1 MAGVGEPVHVP
12 RRPPRVRLGGY
23 PLDRALLP
31 ETPQGGIE
39 NVVVDRPPAQDP
51 LDALLDLITVLRLVG
66 EHPQHQ
72 YVEVHGVRLI
82 YVRLTYNLGRRPE
95 AGPPVHG
102 LLITR
107 ARRACYACP
116 AGLLRVPGGL
126 VTRARRA
133 CYACPAGL
141 LRVPGGLVTRAR
153 REGISS

>member
-51 LDALLDLITVLRLVG
+51 LDALLDLITVLRLIG

-72 YVEVHGVRLI
+72 YVEVHGVRLT
-82 YVRLTYNLGRRPE
+82 YVRLTLNSTRDPRLGR
-95 AGPPVHG
+95 
-102 LLITR
+102 
-107 ARRACYACP
+107 
-116 AGLLRVPGGL
+116 L
-126 VTRARRA
+126 VTNLLASCARGQGTSS
-133 CYACPAGL
+133 CPGEVCCV
-141 LRVPGGLVTRAR
+141 RDW
-153 REGISS
+153 SC